1 MNVQRREGFVD
12 EQQPKVIEAKAEKP
26 EVKSRPMPP
35 PEIDPSPAE
44 EPAAAVEEWPL
55 TIKLINKAIRDNKGS
70 LIHEVV
76 LREPRAGDINRNGN
90 PIRIN
95 SDGEFICDERKMTY
109 MIAALSDIMVPFI
122 EEMHPRDWNTIALKL
137 RNFFLPD
144 PRGW

>member
-1 MNVQRREGFVD
+1 MNVQRPREGFVD
-12 EQQPKVIEAKAEKP
+12 ETSEEPKVIEAKADR
-26 EVKSRPMPP
+26 KSRPVPP
-35 PEIDPSPAE
+35 PEIESSPAE
-44 EPAAAVEEWPL
+44 QPEVPDEWPL
-55 TIKLINKAIRDNKGS
+55 TVKLINKPIRDNKGQMV
-70 LIHEVV
+70 HEVV

-122 EEMHPRDWNTIALKL
+122 EEMHPRDWNTVALKL

-144 PRGW
+144 PRAW